1 MEEDNS
7 VQQITGEEAA
17 QLVDLCVN
25 LVAAQNLEELAK
37 AILENIPSLNGDA
50 SILLHIGDPRLARPL
65 FFHQSFDADLVR
77 TLHESLTAYCMG
89 LSAHPEAACVD
100 LAVPAEG
107 KIKHGVLFPLQ
118 TENIDLGYLLLGA
131 PTPPAATSVMSTKLW
146 PAMVN
151 LIATALDRMIERSR
165 HERQLAHLN
174 TYLTVSSMLAQPLG
188 LQEIMETVLYCCIDV
203 ASAEEASVLL
213 LDDAKQNFS
222 FYQVEGPS
230 KPLLKGATF
239 PADRGIAG
247 SVLGTQ
253 QAEIINDVQHDPRFY
268 GVIDTQSG
276 FKTRNMIAIPLTAGE
291 ERIGVLEILNKADG
305 NAFTE
310 EEYLMLLSIAEEIA
324 FAIRNAKIFEYV
336 VNSYCKQRQG
346 LNSCKGCK
354 RPLGSWTPCVKYRE
368 AEL

>member
-1 MEEDNS
+1 MEEENS
-7 VQQITGEEAA
+7 DQQITREETF
-17 QLVDLCVN
+17 QLIQFCTNLVD
-25 LVAAQNLEELAK
+25 AQNVEELAQT
-37 AILENIPSLNGDA
+37 IINSIPSLNGGA
-50 SILLHIGDPRLARPL
+50 PVVMHIDDSRLTKPL
-65 FFHQSFDADLVR
+65 FFFRGIDTDLVHH
-77 TLHESLTAYCMG
+77 LHENLTAYCMG

-100 LAVPAEG
+100 LAMPVNG
-107 KIKHGVLFPLQ
+107 KLEHGILYPLQ
-118 TENIDLGYLLLGA
+118 TTNVELGYLLLGA
-131 PTPPAATSVMSTKLW
+131 PTQPAAAPKVSTKLW
-146 PAMVN
+146 PGMVN
-151 LIATALDRMIERSR
+151 LIAAALDKMIDRSR

-188 LQEIMETVLYCCIDV
+188 LQELMETVLYCCLDV

-213 LDDAKQNFS
+213 LDDSKKNFS
-222 FYQVEGPS
+222 FYQVGGPS
-230 KPLLKGATF
+230 KPLLMGATF

-247 SVLGTQ
+247 SVLETQ
-253 QAEIINDVQHDPRFY
+253 QPGIINDVQHDLRFY
-268 GVIDTQSG
+268 GDIDIKSG
-276 FKTRNMIAIPLTAGE
+276 SKTRNMIAIPLTAGE
-291 ERIGVLEILNKADG
+291 ERIGVLEVLNKTEGA
-305 NAFTE
+305 AFTE